1 MGGKLPIGFPIA
13 HKTGEEEDKT
23 HDVGIVFVKE
33 PFVACFASFEAD
45 IPAFEQFI
53 RETTYDI
60 AKDIDPELQPMEGI
74 GGFF

>member
-1 MGGKLPIGFPIA
+1 M
-13 HKTGEEEDKT
+13 
-23 HDVGIVFVKE
+23 GIVFVKE

-60 AKDIDPELQPMEGI
+60 AKDIDPELKPMEGI